1 MKIADK
7 IQTHEQLDGL
17 YRKPSEL
24 VVGKTRTSIDEA
36 SARFIGLCPFVILST
51 ADANGGIDA
60 SPRGGPPGF
69 LQVLNNRHLAIPDL
83 NGNNR
88 IDSLRNIVDNP
99 QAGLL
104 LMVPGVE
111 ETIRINGPAT
121 LTTDAAILGGF
132 TQELRSPKLAVV
144 IETQELFSHCAKAYR
159 RSNLWNPSEW
169 EAMSGAPDLADIY
182 TCQFPGIDAAA
193 MRVDLEKSYAN
204 DLTQD

>member
-1 MKIADK
+1 MEIADK
-7 IQTHEQLDGL
+7 IQTHEQLDEL

-24 VVGKTRTSIDEA
+24 VVGKTCTSIDEA

-51 ADANGGIDA
+51 ADANGRIDA

-121 LTTDAAILGGF
+121 LTTDADILGGF

-169 EAMSGAPDLADIY
+169 EAMSGAPDLAEIY
-182 TCQFPGIDAAA
+182 TCQVPGVDATA
-193 MRVDLEKSYAN
+193 MRAELDKSYAN